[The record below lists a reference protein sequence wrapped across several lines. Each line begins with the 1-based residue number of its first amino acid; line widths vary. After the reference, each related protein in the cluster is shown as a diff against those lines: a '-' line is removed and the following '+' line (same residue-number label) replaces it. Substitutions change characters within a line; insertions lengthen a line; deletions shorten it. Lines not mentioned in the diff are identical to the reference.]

1 MKLYVSL
8 VSPLESC
15 KIYTPEPLAKAMAL
29 ALGDRPDD
37 TWLEPCVGH
46 GVFLHALAKVG
57 VQPNRITAFDL
68 DSERSPTDDF
78 AKTYRNTDFIAW
90 ALRTHHQFDRIIGN
104 PPYVALRRLPPILR
118 DVALSV
124 PGPED
129 KPVGIGSNY
138 WFAFFCA
145 SLRLLRPGGGIGFV
159 LPAAWDFA
167 TYAAALRNYVHGH
180 FSRIE
185 IHRTH
190 KQMFAG
196 VQDGCIVILA
206 DGYGIANDT
215 SLRFE
220 HDTLEALVSILQ
232 NSRVRSALSVPH
244 QRSAPLVST
253 KDMRVNDILE
263 IRLGGVTGDADFFLL
278 TETERRTRHL
288 PVVCLRPVLSKARHL
303 VSAEI
308 GKSVWDELR
317 RTNERI
323 WLFYPSSRVL
333 GNPAVQHYLQLDAAC
348 GGCHRD
354 RYKIKSREP
363 WYQTPLPHRVDGFIS
378 GMSQFGPWISLN
390 NMARL
395 TATNTLYT
403 VQFRK
408 PQTLEQ
414 KAAWALSLL
423 TSYTQQAMKPLSRV
437 YADGLVKYEPGDL
450 LSLPLLVPH
459 DVRGARTFYAKAVSL
474 LLRGNRRE
482 AQEIADV
489 FMCAAAN

>member
-1 MKLYVSL
+1 MSFVN
-8 VSPLESC
+8 PLESC
-15 KIYTPEPLAKAMAL
+15 KVYTPEPLARAMVL
-29 ALGDRPDD
+29 ALGDQPSD
-37 TWLEPCVGH
+37 TWLEPCVGR
-46 GVFLHALAKVG
+46 GVFLHALAEIG
-57 VQPNRITAFDL
+57 VAPHRITAIDL
-68 DSERSPTDDF
+68 DPERSSADIL
-78 AKTYRNTDFIAW
+78 AKTSRSTDFIAW
-90 ALRTHHQFDRIIGN
+90 ALQTSHRFNRIISN

-124 PGPED
+124 PGPEG
-129 KPVGIGSNY
+129 KPVGVGSNY
-138 WFAFFCA
+138 WCAFFCA
-145 SLRLLRPGGGIGFV
+145 SLKLLRPGGGIGFV
-159 LPAAWDFA
+159 LPAAWDFT
-167 TYAAALRNYVHGH
+167 TYAATLRNYVHRH

-190 KQMFAG
+190 KPMFAG

-206 DGYGIANDT
+206 DGYGTANDI

-220 HDTLEALVSILQ
+220 HDTLEALISTLQ
-232 NSRVRSALSVPH
+232 NCRVRSALSVPH
-244 QRSAPLVST
+244 QRPIPPVST
-253 KDMRVNDILE
+253 KDVRISDIFE

-278 TETERRTRHL
+278 TETERRARTL

-308 GKSVWDELR
+308 GKPVWDELR

-323 WLFYPSSRVL
+323 WLFYPSSRAL
-333 GNPAVQHYLQLDAAC
+333 GNPAVQRYLQLDAVC
-348 GGCHRD
+348 GGCHRE

-378 GMSQFGPWISLN
+378 GMSRFGPWISLN

-437 YADGLVKYEPGDL
+437 YADGLIKYEPGDL
-450 LSLPLLVPH
+450 LSLPLLVPRS
-459 DVRGARTFYAKAVSL
+459 VCGARTFYAKVVRL
-474 LLRGNRRE
+474 LLQGKRKE
-482 AQEIADV
+482 AQEVADA
-489 FMCAAAN
+489 FMCATAN

>member
-1 MKLYVSL
+1 MV
-8 VSPLESC
+8 
-15 KIYTPEPLAKAMAL
+15 M
-29 ALGDRPDD
+29 ALGDRPGD
-37 TWLEPCVGH
+37 TWLEPCVGRD
-46 GVFLHALAKVG
+46 VFLYALAKVG
-57 VQPNRITAFDL
+57 VQPHRITAIDL
-68 DSERSPTDDF
+68 DPERIPADVL
-78 AKTYRNTDFIAW
+78 ARTYRGTDFIAW
-90 ALRTHHQFDRIIGN
+90 ALRTHHRFDRIIGN
-104 PPYVALRRLPPILR
+104 PPYVALGRLPPVLR

-124 PGPED
+124 PGPEG
-129 KPVGIGSNY
+129 KPIGIGSNY
-138 WFAFFCA
+138 WHAFFCA
-145 SLRLLRPGGGIGFV
+145 SLKLLRPGGGISFI

-190 KQMFAG
+190 KPMFAG
-196 VQDGCIVILA
+196 VQDGCIIILA
-206 DGYGIANDT
+206 DGYGAANDT

-220 HDTLEALVSILQ
+220 HDTFEALVSTLQ
-232 NSRVRSALSVPH
+232 YCRARPALSLPYQQSVQP
-244 QRSAPLVST
+244 VST
-253 KDMRVNDILE
+253 KDVRVSDILE
-263 IRLGGVTGDADFFLL
+263 IRLGGVTGDANFFLL
-278 TETERRTRHL
+278 KETERRARSL
-288 PVVCLRPVLSKARHL
+288 PVGCLRPVLSKARHL
-303 VSAEI
+303 VNAEI
-308 GKSVWDELR
+308 GKPIWDELR

-333 GNPAVQHYLQLDAAC
+333 GHPAVQRYLQLDAAY
-348 GGCHRD
+348 GGCRRE
-354 RYKIKSREP
+354 RYKIKKRKP

-378 GMSQFGPWISLN
+378 GMSRFGPWISLN

-450 LSLPLLVPH
+450 LSLPLLVPRG
-459 DVRGARTFYAKAVSL
+459 VRGSRTFYAKAVRL
-474 LLRGNRRE
+474 LMLGNRRE

-489 FMCAAAN
+489 FIGTTAN